1 MKIDHVELERAVMN
15 FNLTR
20 EQRDIRKAARE
31 FAEGEFP
38 EIAQACDQE
47 EKYPR
52 DLVKKAAELGFIG
65 LNLPEKYGGSGYGYL
80 EKCIVSEEFWRVD
93 PGLGSVVISATF
105 GADMI
110 ELYGR
115 EEQKK
120 KYLIPLT
127 RGEAVMGSA
136 ITEPDAG
143 SDVSAVRTMAIKDGN
158 DYVINGSK
166 IFITN
171 GTVASYFMVI
181 CLTDPQDPSR
191 HNRHSVILVE
201 SDREGFEA
209 NKLRHKL
216 GIRASDTAELSFK
229 DVRVPQANLIGE
241 EGKGFYQF
249 MEFFNRTRIHVGA
262 EGVGIAQGAMEKAI
276 KYAKGR
282 KQFGQPLGA
291 FQAIQFKIAEMATL
305 VRAARNLVYE
315 AAWKADKGEP
325 DRKLTAMAKWFAG
338 ETAVR
343 VAEEAI
349 QIHGGYGYMAEYD
362 VERFYRD
369 AKIIEIYEGTKEIE
383 KLIIARALLKGLE

>member
-1 MKIDHVELERAVMN
+1 MDFK
-15 FNLTR
+15 LTK
-20 EQRDIRKAARE
+20 EQQDIKRAARE

-38 EIAQACDQE
+38 EIARECDQE
-47 EKYPR
+47 ERYPR

-65 LNLPEKYGGSGYGYL
+65 LNFPEKYGGSGYGYL

-93 PGLGSVVISATF
+93 PGLGSVLVSATF

-110 ELYGR
+110 ELYGTA
-115 EEQKK
+115 EQKER
-120 KYLIPLT
+120 YLTPLT
-127 RGEAVMGSA
+127 HGEAVMGSA

-143 SDVSAVRTMAIKDGN
+143 SDVSAVRTTAIKDGQ

-181 CLTDPQDPSR
+181 CLTNPEDPSR
-191 HNRHSVILVE
+191 HSRHSVILVE
-201 SDREGFEA
+201 SGREGFEA

-229 DVRVPQANLIGE
+229 DVRVPEGNLIGE
-241 EGKGFYQF
+241 EGRGFYQF
-249 MEFFNRTRIHVGA
+249 MNFFNRTRIHVGA
-262 EGVGIAQGAMEKAI
+262 EGVGIAQGAMERAI
-276 KYAKGR
+276 KHAKER
-282 KQFGQPLGA
+282 KQFGKTLSA
-291 FQAIQFKIAEMATL
+291 FQAIQFKIAEMATR

-325 DRKLTAMAKWFAG
+325 DRRLTAMAKWFAG
-338 ETAVR
+338 ESAVR
-343 VAEEAI
+343 VAEEAV

-383 KLIIARALLKGLE
+383 KLIIARSLLKGQD